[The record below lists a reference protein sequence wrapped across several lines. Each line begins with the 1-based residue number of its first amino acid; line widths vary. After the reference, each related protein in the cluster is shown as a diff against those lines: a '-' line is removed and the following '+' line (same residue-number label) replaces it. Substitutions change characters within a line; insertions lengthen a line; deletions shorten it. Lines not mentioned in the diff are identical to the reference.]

1 MAWFNHGKKDYC
13 LGGHPVWEMFRSIF
27 QMKSRPYVLGG
38 LFLFLGYA
46 WGGISRMDRPIP
58 KELMWFH
65 RKEQIKRLKNLLF
78 GTNRLAG

>member
-1 MAWFNHGKKDYC
+1 MAWFNHGKKDYY

-38 LFLFLGYA
+38 LFLFFGYA

-65 RKEQIKRLKNLLF
+65 RREQIKRLKNLLF